1 MPLDRAFGSPDKLAH
16 FSLIDSSPMEPRLDQ
31 WDFVIKVKYGDTLKR
46 FNAYVHGEMIDHNM
60 TRLRKKIIN
69 LFKLSPEADLV
80 LTYVDEDGDTVA
92 LDNDDELRDAAVNQ
106 HLNPLRIN
114 VQLKSYASGGTDLKQ
129 ENMSPANAMPRQEE
143 NQPSEISS
151 VIDEALKHVPEPFRT
166 SLSKISH
173 DFLSKASSS
182 APAISHIV
190 DQFSKFGISNVSQP
204 VNRPNSELAGMPSQ
218 TTTPTQ
224 PKDLNISGPPKVPF
238 TSASV
243 STKSTDLVSELLQ
256 KEHESLNGNHVNMV
270 KTDTSGD
277 LNMNSPDLPT
287 FELAPGYAL
296 TDDLLAA
303 ICASNEFTDHNK
315 ESGDVGG
322 KGKSVLY
329 VPPEMISEHNNE
341 SFNPSHAPTN
351 TYGFPG
357 MVAVD
362 NNKQLPTDAA
372 PSRTPNGFGFQGV
385 KQHAKISSLDLPDGF
400 NFQGVKQHTKIAALD
415 LPIHPLG
422 YPYERDDGSNVNMF
436 CTFHRGIRCD
446 GCGMHPIIGPR
457 FKSNVK
463 EDYDLCDVC
472 ISETVNKADYTRI
485 DRAHHSSCR
494 AFKDCYNSHSRRR
507 LLSPHLHR
515 FGARQSRSKLES
527 RFIQDVTVYDGTV
540 LPPSTPFTKIWRMQN
555 NGSTRWPYGT
565 RLVWVGGDRFA
576 NRDSV
581 LLEIPADGFPVN
593 EKVDI
598 AVDLTSPAMPGRYF
612 SYWRLASPSGQKFGQ
627 RVWVLIQVDISRP
640 SSATGVFSADLN
652 LNLPPESTSRDGFG
666 IIDVNAEPFDDVA
679 PEPIL
684 TNISHELVRPF
695 VNEVP
700 TEGVH
705 PAAADA
711 IARPMPIVNPPVGV
725 HPAAAD
731 AIALP
736 MPIVNPPVS
745 YPIIDLS
752 VSEYESSFLVPPSK
766 TVAEDN
772 TVEET
777 LLNELES
784 MGFKQIDLN
793 KEILKLNKYDLEQ
806 SIDDLC
812 GYAEWEPLL
821 EELQE
826 MGFYDR
832 LMNKKLLIKYDG
844 SIKRVVL
851 DLIAGE
857 KS

>member
-1 MPLDRAFGSPDKLAH
+1 MLGSGPLDRAFGSPDKLAH
-16 FSLIDSSPMEPRLDQ
+16 FSLIDSSPMEPRLNQ
-31 WDFVIKVKYGDTLKR
+31 WDFVI
-46 FNAYVHGEMIDHNM
+46 
-60 TRLRKKIIN
+60 
-69 LFKLSPEADLV
+69 
-80 LTYVDEDGDTVA
+80 
-92 LDNDDELRDAAVNQ
+92 
-106 HLNPLRIN
+106 
-114 VQLKSYASGGTDLKQ
+114 
-129 ENMSPANAMPRQEE
+129 
-143 NQPSEISS
+143 
-151 VIDEALKHVPEPFRT
+151 
-166 SLSKISH
+166 
-173 DFLSKASSS
+173 KASSS

-190 DQFSKFGISNVSQP
+190 DQFSNFGISNVSQP
-204 VNRPNSELAGMPSQ
+204 GESSGMPTQ
-218 TTTPTQ
+218 ATTPTQ
-224 PKDLNISGPPKVPF
+224 PKDLNISGQPKVPL

-243 STKSTDLVSELLQ
+243 STKSTDLVSEVLQ
-256 KEHESLNGNHVNMV
+256 GHESVNGNHVNVV

-277 LNMNSPDLPT
+277 LNMNTPDLPT
-287 FELAPGYAL
+287 FEHVPGYAL

-303 ICASNEFTDHNK
+303 ICPSDEYTDHNK

-322 KGKSVLY
+322 KGKSVITTCLY
-329 VPPEMISEHNNE
+329 MPPEMISEHNNE
-341 SFNPSHAPTN
+341 SFNSSHAPTN
-351 TYGFPG
+351 TYGLPG
-357 MVAVD
+357 MVAGD

-372 PSRTPNGFGFQGV
+372 PSRTPDGFGFQGV
-385 KQHAKISSLDLPDGF
+385 KQHAKMSSLDLPDGF
-400 NFQGVKQHTKIAALD
+400 SFQGVKQHTKIVALD

-422 YPYERDDGSNVNMF
+422 RPYERDDGYNDNVVG
-436 CTFHRGIRCD
+436 TFHRGIRCD

-463 EDYDLCDVC
+463 EDYDLCSRC
-472 ISETVNKADYTRI
+472 FSEMGNKADYTRF
-485 DRAHHSSCR
+485 DRAHHSSRR
-494 AFKDCYNSHSRRR
+494 AFKDCNSHSRRW
-507 LLSPHLHR
+507 LHSPHLHG

-527 RFIQDVTVYDGTV
+527 HFIQDVTVYDGTV
-540 LPPSTPFTKIWRMQN
+540 LPPSTPFTKIWRMRN
-555 NGSTRWPYGT
+555 TGSTWWPYGT
-565 RLVWVGGDRFA
+565 RLVWVDGDRFA

-598 AVDLTSPAMPGRYF
+598 AVDLTSPAKPGRYI

-627 RVWVLIQVDISRP
+627 QVWVLIQVDISRP
-640 SSATGVFSADLN
+640 SSAIGGFSADLN

-684 TNISHELVRPF
+684 TNVSDELVKPF

-700 TEGVH
+700 TDGVH

-711 IARPMPIVNPPVGV
+711 IARPTPIVN
-725 HPAAAD
+725 H
-731 AIALP
+731 
-736 MPIVNPPVS
+736 PVS

-777 LLNELES
+777 LLDELES

-793 KEILKLNKYDLEQ
+793 KEILRLNKYDLEQ

-812 GYAEWEPLL
+812 SYSEWEPLL

-826 MGFYDR
+826 MGFSDR
-832 LMNKKLLIKYDG
+832 VMNKKLLIKYGG

-857 KS
+857 KA